1 MKRYIV
7 ALIYMALCMPLV
19 SCDKEVQEQYGDS
32 SAYLPISDMENLYP
46 LGDSVNVSFT
56 SDLEWTVTAYEGTN
70 DEATKTATWL
80 EFNNRTLKV
89 QGNFGGV
96 GTTDLEITIEP
107 YIEKDSILE
116 KTAPREATIIFK
128 SKIGDKKTLK
138 EFKVSQERAYFKI
151 VESNDSTSERNDI
164 KDSISFDWKKEQRK
178 YEVESN
184 FNWKLNIN
192 NGSVDN
198 ATVKVKDSVWN
209 PKTLYGIG
217 TNKLSVEVD
226 YNFSK
231 RQENVISFIPCF
243 NNDDDKGEKVPDDEQ
258 YNVLR
263 RKLNVI
269 QDYRYLKVVDSSI
282 DSTNPNNLTTKKAFE
297 NLSELGNEDVVDF
310 YVVYEEDLEYNIN
323 IKPSEAALKCFEYY
337 EADGN
342 NSGKCSEPDDDNRNI
357 YWKKYS
363 AKFTKANPDFV
374 NPRTITCYIKPCV
387 EGVPDDACLSVE
399 FVQNAYEFNVKDGAG
414 TDVTEIEIDNKGGSE
429 SFTLTT
435 KGDWKISYPKAND
448 WAELT
453 FRDQDG
459 NTINCELKSDVF
471 EVSERGNV
479 TIDVTVKNQNLS
491 FDHNQLVLELVALDI
506 KETKNVNL
514 KQLKY
519 TWNVNCDKGYPFIFE
534 PVYSD
539 DKSYT
544 GEIRIES
551 SGSWEVEVTDDKDML
566 QPLSQTSGTGNKDLT
581 FIINPNDT
589 ASERSVDIKIIN
601 VDLVETEPETATK
614 TITLKQKAY
623 IEVTPNP
630 IVLDSTKG
638 SSESITIKTS
648 ANDGNWSFTQDEKS
662 KTWLEVK
669 KNEGNL
675 DVKTKSQ
682 NKTKNS
688 RVANITVTD
697 ETSGQ
702 EITITVTQKG

>member
-1 MKRYIV
+1 MKVMKRYIV

-46 LGDSVNVSFT
+46 LGYTAHVSFT
-56 SDLEWTVTAYEGTN
+56 SDSEWTLTTE
-70 DEATKTATWL
+70 ATWL
-80 EFNNRTLKV
+80 HFKNCTLNVEGK
-89 QGNFGGV
+89 FGGV
-96 GTTDLEITIEP
+96 GTTDLEITIDP
-107 YIEKDSILE
+107 YIDEDSILE
-116 KTAPREATIIFK
+116 KTDPREATIVFR
-128 SKIGDKKTLK
+128 SRTGDKETLK
-138 EFKVSQERAYFKI
+138 EFTVSQERAYFKI
-151 VESNDSTSERNDI
+151 VESNDSTSESNDI
-164 KDSISFDWKKEQRK
+164 NDNNISFDWKEEERK
-178 YEVESN
+178 YKVESN

-192 NGSVDN
+192 DGSVDN
-198 ATVKVKDSVWN
+198 ATVKVDDSEWN
-209 PKTLYGIG
+209 PNKSYGID
-217 TNKLSVEVD
+217 TNELSVKVN

-231 RQENVISFIPCF
+231 RQDNVISFIPCF
-243 NNDDDKGEKVPDDEQ
+243 NNDDEDDDEQ
-258 YNVLR
+258 YDVLR
-263 RKLNVI
+263 RKLNVS

-282 DSTNPNNLTTKKAFE
+282 DLTNPNNLTTKKAFE
-297 NLSELGNEDVVDF
+297 NLSELGNEDVVVF
-310 YVVYEEDLEYNIN
+310 YVVYEKDLEYNIN

-342 NSGKCSEPDDDNRNI
+342 NSGMYSKPNEDDRKI
-357 YWKKYS
+357 YWKKYR

-387 EGVPDDACLSVE
+387 EDVLDDAYLSVE

-453 FRDQDG
+453 FRDQEG
-459 NTINCELKSDVF
+459 NTIDCELKSDVF

-479 TIDVTVKNQNLS
+479 TIDVTVKKRNLS
-491 FDHNQLVLELVALDI
+491 VDHDNLLVLELVALDI
-506 KETKNVNL
+506 KETKNVNV
-514 KQLKY
+514 KQPKY
-519 TWNVNCDKGYPFIFE
+519 TWNVGCDKGDPFIFE

-539 DKSYT
+539 GKSYT

-551 SGSWEVEVTDDKDML
+551 SGSWRVDTDDEEDGML
-566 QPLSQTSGTGNKDLT
+566 ESLSKTSGTGGDETLT
-581 FIINPNDT
+581 FTIKPNDT
-589 ASERSVDIKIIN
+589 ASERSVDINIIN
-601 VDLVETEPETATK
+601 DDLGETETK

-623 IEVTPNP
+623 IEVSPNP
-630 IVLDSTKG
+630 IELESTKG
-638 SSESITIKTS
+638 SSKSITIKTS

-662 KTWLEVK
+662 KKWLEVK
-669 KNEGNL
+669 KNEGGL

-688 RVANITVTD
+688 RVANIIVTD

-702 EITITVTQKG
+702 KITITVTQKG

>member
-1 MKRYIV
+1 MKVMKRYIV

-46 LGDSVNVSFT
+46 LGYTAHVSFT
-56 SDLEWTVTAYEGTN
+56 SDSEWTLTTQ
-70 DEATKTATWL
+70 DEATEKAATWL
-80 EFNNRTLKV
+80 
-89 QGNFGGV
+89 NFVKGKSGSA
-96 GTTDLEITIEP
+96 GTTDLIITIDP
-107 YIEKDSILE
+107 YIVGDSISM
-116 KTAPREATIIFK
+116 KRAPRKATIVFTTET
-128 SKIGDKKTLK
+128 GG
-138 EFKVSQERAYFKI
+138 ERVFEVSQERAYFKI

-184 FNWKLNIN
+184 FNWKLNVENKDERDVNAEVTID
-192 NGSVDN
+192 GSE
-198 ATVKVKDSVWN
+198 WN
-209 PKTLYGIG
+209 YKPLYGIG
-217 TNKLSVEVD
+217 TNKLSVDVD
-226 YNFSK
+226 YNFSE
-231 RQENVISFIPCF
+231 RQNNEISFIPCR
-243 NNDDDKGEKVPDDEQ
+243 NDSTEAMNKQ
-258 YNVLR
+258 YDVLR

-269 QDYRYLKVVDSSI
+269 QDYRYLKVVDSSK
-282 DSTNPNNLTTKKAFE
+282 DPTNTNPNNLPNKEAFE
-297 NLSELGNEDVVDF
+297 NLSELGDEDEEVSF
-310 YVVYEEDLEYNIN
+310 YVVYEKDLEYNIN
-323 IKPSEAALKCFEYY
+323 IKPSEAALECFEYY

-342 NSGKCSEPDDDNRNI
+342 NSGKCSEPDEEDRKI

-374 NPRTITCYIKPCV
+374 NPRTITCYIKPRV
-387 EGVPDDACLSVE
+387 EGVRDDACRSVE

-435 KGDWKISYPKAND
+435 KGDWKISYPKANG

-453 FRDQDG
+453 FRDQKG
-459 NTINCELKSDVF
+459 NTIDCELKSDVF
-471 EVSERGNV
+471 EVSGRGNV
-479 TIDVTVKNQNLS
+479 TIDVTVKNRNLS
-491 FDHNQLVLELVALDI
+491 FDHDNLLELELVALDI
-506 KETKNVNL
+506 KGDYPDEIDPTKNVNL
-514 KQLKY
+514 KQPKY
-519 TWNVNCDKGYPFIFE
+519 TWNVYCDKGDPFIFE

-551 SGSWEVEVTDDKDML
+551 SGSWRVETDDEDGML
-566 QPLSQTSGTGNKDLT
+566 QSLSQTSGTGGDEILT
-581 FIINPNDT
+581 FTIKPNDT

-601 VDLVETEPETATK
+601 DDLGETETK

-638 SSESITIKTS
+638 SYQDIAIKTS
-648 ANDGNWSFTQDEKS
+648 ANDGNWSFTQDKESEK
-662 KTWLEVK
+662 WLIVDK
-669 KNEGNL
+669 KEGNNL
-675 DVKTKSQ
+675 YVETRSK

-688 RVANITVTD
+688 RVANIIVTD

-702 EITITVTQKG
+702 EITITVTQKGS